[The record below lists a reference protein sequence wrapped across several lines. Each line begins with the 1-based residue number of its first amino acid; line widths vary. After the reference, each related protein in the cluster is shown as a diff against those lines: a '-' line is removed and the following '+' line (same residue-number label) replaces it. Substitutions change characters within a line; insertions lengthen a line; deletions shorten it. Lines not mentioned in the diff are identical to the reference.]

1 MKRRR
6 LLKLGL
12 GAAVLLG
19 LAGGGVALLRPGWVD
34 GKMSPGARRVM
45 RAIARAVLDGS
56 LPASAPDLD
65 AALRLQLDQVDEAIA
80 KFPPAVRAEL
90 SQLFALLSS
99 APGRWGLAAL
109 QTEWDSASLAELNQ
123 SLQAMRFSRLALRQ
137 QSYHALRDLNYAVY
151 FAEPRHWVQIGYPGP
166 KDIG

>member
-1 MKRRR
+1 MKRRS

-19 LAGGGVALLRPGWVD
+19 VVGGGVALLQPGLVD
-34 GKMSPGARRVM
+34 GKMTPGARRVM
-45 RAIARAVLDGS
+45 RAIALAVLDGS
-56 LPASAPDLD
+56 LPPSGPDLD
-65 AALRLQLDQVDEAIA
+65 AALTLQLDQVDDAIT
-80 KFPPAVRAEL
+80 KFPAAVREEL

-99 APGRWGLAAL
+99 PPGRWGLAAL

-123 SLQAMRFSRLALRQ
+123 ALQAMRFSKLALRQ
-137 QSYHALRDLNYAVY
+137 QTYHALRDLNYAVY

>member
-1 MKRRR
+1 MKRRS

-19 LAGGGVALLRPGWVD
+19 VVGGGVALLQPGLVD

-45 RAIARAVLDGS
+45 RAIARAVLDGC
-56 LPASAPDLD
+56 LPASGPDLD
-65 AALRLQLDQVDEAIA
+65 AALSLQLDQVDDAIK
-80 KFPPAVRAEL
+80 KFPAAVREEL

-99 APGRWGLAAL
+99 PPGRWGLAAL
-109 QTEWDSASLAELNQ
+109 QSEWDSASLAELNQ
-123 SLQAMRFSRLALRQ
+123 SLQAMRFSKLDLRQ